1 MALSAGR
8 NNKWILKIE
17 NEHITFPCTHSRTPR
32 ETMMRDANRALCFLI
47 MCVGFLHMNEPRG
60 ENEWHPLN
68 ALLAIDL
75 NVFAVGLFHAAYSRS
90 RHAYFITILNNS
102 RVVINHIHLFHQVK
116 QKYTVQNV
124 RRSVQAR
131 FYVWLINISIRP
143 AFNAPNVAS
152 HWQLGA
158 FSLRIPSTIA

>member
-1 MALSAGR
+1 MNTSLFHVH
-8 NNKWILKIE
+8 ILV
-17 NEHITFPCTHSRTPR
+17 HAT
-32 ETMMRDANRALCFLI
+32 RDYDARCEESIMFFDYVRLI
-47 MCVGFLHMNEPRG
+47 LHMNEPRG

-116 QKYTVQNV
+116 QKSTVRNV
-124 RRSVQAR
+124 RRSVQAK
-131 FYVWLINISIRP
+131 FYVWLINIFIRP

-158 FSLRIPSTIA
+158 SSLRIPSTIA